1 MLKFAFTKDAEGF
14 TQIIETEKD
23 GSSILWD
30 VRFPTESDA
39 KLAIE
44 TYKRRLK
51 CRESWGVFA

>member
-1 MLKFAFTKDAEGF
+1 MIKFAFTKDVEGF
-14 TQIIETEKD
+14 TEIVEIEKD

-30 VRFPTESDA
+30 VRFPTERDA

-51 CRESWGVFA
+51 CSESWGLVA